1 MLSFL
6 CFESDLR
13 LLPKMLFEQQQ
24 QQHQQKTQQIHVF
37 GVPCVQ
43 NNLKIRFNV
52 TEGSSTDYTVIFTN
66 EKQLL
71 DSC

>member
-13 LLPKMLFEQQQ
+13 LLPKMLFEQ

-43 NNLKIRFNV
+43 NNLKIHFSV
-52 TEGSSTDYTVIFTN
+52 TEGSSADYTVIFTN

-71 DSC
+71 GSC